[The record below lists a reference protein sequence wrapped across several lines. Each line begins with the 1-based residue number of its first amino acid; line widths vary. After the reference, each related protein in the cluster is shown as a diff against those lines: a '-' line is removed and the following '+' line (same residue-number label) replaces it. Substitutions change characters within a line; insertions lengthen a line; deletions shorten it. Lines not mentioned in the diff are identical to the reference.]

1 MFRAVKLTKNVDS
14 DSYFFSGYVIEL
26 DARGSFSLFDGSKFG
41 KNVIMFGADMSSSV
55 HTDNKRKYIFIL
67 GKGSSG
73 GLHVTM
79 LKAEKEY
86 LINFIG
92 KQNKF
97 CLSLHYNGRNSYAF
111 ADSLEIYNFKAN
123 DSEINASPLCLGFK
137 TFYC

>member
-14 DSYFFSGYVIEL
+14 DNYFYSGYGIGL
-26 DARGSFSLFDGSKFG
+26 DTRGSFSLFDGSKFG

-67 GKGSSG
+67 DKGSSG
-73 GLHVTM
+73 
-79 LKAEKEY
+79 
-86 LINFIG
+86 
-92 KQNKF
+92 
-97 CLSLHYNGRNSYAF
+97 SLHYNRSSSYVL

-123 DSEINASPLCLGFK
+123 DSEINASPLCLGLK